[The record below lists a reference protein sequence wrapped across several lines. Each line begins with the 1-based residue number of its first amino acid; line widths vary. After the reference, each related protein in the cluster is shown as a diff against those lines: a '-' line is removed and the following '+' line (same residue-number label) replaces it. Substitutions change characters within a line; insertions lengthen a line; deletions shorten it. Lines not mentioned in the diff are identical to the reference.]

1 MGELPHVRPTRSPQ
15 ARPRR
20 NRTEEDTM
28 TDARTMAE
36 RLFAVIDSHR
46 LAEVGA
52 VLHPDAE
59 MTSPFGDRLS
69 VAAWLDVNR
78 SFAVACPDGRHTIT
92 DVVADGERF
101 AIEGIWTGTHTGPMV
116 GPAGEI
122 APTGRSVILPFC
134 GVATRRDERIA
145 AVTVYLDQMTML
157 AQLGLVPEPA
167 PAG

>member
-1 MGELPHVRPTRSPQ
+1 
-15 ARPRR
+15 
-20 NRTEEDTM
+20 M
-28 TDARTMAE
+28 TDARTLAG
-36 RLFAVIDSHR
+36 RLFELIDGHR
-46 LAEVGA
+46 WAEVDT
-52 VLHPDAE
+52 VLTDDAA
-59 MTSPFGDRLS
+59 MSSPFGDRLT

-92 DVVADGERF
+92 DVVADGDRF
-101 AIEGIWTGTHTGPMV
+101 AIEGTWTGTHTGPMV

-122 APTGRSVILPFC
+122 APSGRSVILPFC